1 MEPKRKD
8 NIVRL
13 GHNSDRSISQE
24 QYAKVVKGYHHMM
37 RVVRHELRRAVRNLD
52 EAFTKYPNSNSNNRK
67 LKDFEIHESRA
78 RGKKIAD
85 KVDEVA
91 WGKICKLEEIA
102 KENGIE
108 VPFQNT
114 EADDE

>member
-37 RVVRHELRRAVRNLD
+37 RVVRQELRRAVRNLD
-52 EAFTKYPNSNSNNRK
+52 EAFTKYPNSNS
-67 LKDFEIHESRA
+67 
-78 RGKKIAD
+78 
-85 KVDEVA
+85 
-91 WGKICKLEEIA
+91 
-102 KENGIE
+102 
-108 VPFQNT
+108 
-114 EADDE
+114 

>member
-37 RVVRHELRRAVRNLD
+37 RVVSTRV
-52 EAFTKYPNSNSNNRK
+52 T
-67 LKDFEIHESRA
+67 ESS
-78 RGKKIAD
+78 
-85 KVDEVA
+85 
-91 WGKICKLEEIA
+91 
-102 KENGIE
+102 
-108 VPFQNT
+108 
-114 EADDE
+114 